1 MNCRGTTKGGNSC
14 SARPRPGTD
23 RCPWHSDD
31 LAEQRQAWSRK
42 GGTNSSSKARAR
54 RQIPDGAMS
63 AAEICGLLGVVLKA
77 VIAGRIQP
85 NIANAAANLGRTI
98 IAAQEAAEFDARL
111 AALEAGDVAAEP
123 PA

>member
-1 MNCRGTTKGGNSC
+1 MNCRGTTKDGKPC
-14 SARPRPGTD
+14 AARPRPGTD
-23 RCPWHSDD
+23 LCPWHSDD
-31 LAEQRQAWSRK
+31 LADRRREWSRR

-63 AAEICGLLGVVLKA
+63 AAEICGLLGVVLKG

-85 NIANAAANLGRTI
+85 SVANAAANLGRTI

-111 AALEAGDVAAEP
+111 AALEAGDLAAEP